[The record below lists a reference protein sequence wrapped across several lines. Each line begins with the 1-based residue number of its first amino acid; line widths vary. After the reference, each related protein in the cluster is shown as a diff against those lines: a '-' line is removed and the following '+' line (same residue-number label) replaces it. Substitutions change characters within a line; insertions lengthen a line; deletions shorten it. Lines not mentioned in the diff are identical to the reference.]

1 VRSKRRAKQ
10 GRADQKERPSGPS
23 GSGRTA
29 AGAHAEAGKAC
40 GRQEAS
46 PAQRTGDLWLYL
58 GPNAKIDHRS
68 MQIDSLALALVT
80 AGILLAVAVAILVGT
95 ATARLFF
102 DASRGE
108 VEDVV
113 DRTHEVS
120 P

>member
-1 VRSKRRAKQ
+1 
-10 GRADQKERPSGPS
+10 
-23 GSGRTA
+23 
-29 AGAHAEAGKAC
+29 
-40 GRQEAS
+40 
-46 PAQRTGDLWLYL
+46 
-58 GPNAKIDHRS
+58 

>member
-1 VRSKRRAKQ
+1 
-10 GRADQKERPSGPS
+10 
-23 GSGRTA
+23 
-29 AGAHAEAGKAC
+29 
-40 GRQEAS
+40 
-46 PAQRTGDLWLYL
+46 
-58 GPNAKIDHRS
+58 

-80 AGILLAVAVAILVGT
+80 AGILLAVAVAIFVGT

-113 DRTHEVS
+113 DRT